1 MILYPYGAKTLAVMD
16 SYNDN
21 QHKHRVIMQF
31 YHFAEC
37 HYDKDCF
44 AECHYAECRG
54 TRLTKSYTLSTLAGG
69 GKPLYPVW
77 NCFKLN

>member
-1 MILYPYGAKTLAVMD
+1 MILYLYGAKTLAVMD

-37 HYDKDCF
+37 HYDKNGF
-44 AECHYAECRG
+44 AECHYA
-54 TRLTKSYTLSTLAGG
+54 
-69 GKPLYPVW
+69 
-77 NCFKLN
+77 